1 MFNKIN
7 SSKLSTSIAV
17 ALLSGSAMVNPAI
30 ANENEYY
37 NQNEYYSEN
46 DYFHFPTG
54 QHEGGGVRGIGTGC
68 VASNANNPMP
78 LAPQNVRT
86 LTVSESPELLF
97 YVPDVDQASTLDIVL
112 FDRDNNMVNR
122 QEFPESDSSGIV
134 SVSLVDESNSNG
146 LELDSS
152 YSWQLIQECA
162 GYAVPNV
169 LAKGSLKRIE
179 LDNNLAEKLGFTSP
193 SQKVKLYQSANVWH
207 VASANTVRQKC
218 GVIGENTV
226 AQPWQKVENVD
237 DSASLFAQSI
247 DSSCSNNLVTK
258 SIFMN

>member
-1 MFNKIN
+1 MLNKIN

-17 ALLSGSAMVNPAI
+17 ALLSSSAMVNPAI
-30 ANENEYY
+30 ANDNEYY
-37 NQNEYYSEN
+37 Y
-46 DYFHFPTG
+46 FPTG
-54 QHEGGGVRGIGTGC
+54 LHEGGGVRGKGIGC
-68 VASNANNPMP
+68 VASNADNPVP

-134 SVSLVDESNSNG
+134 SVSLVDESNNNS
-146 LELDSS
+146 LELDSY

-162 GYAVPNV
+162 GAFPNV

-179 LDNNLAEKLGFTSP
+179 LDKNLAEKLGFASP
-193 SQKVKLYQSANVWH
+193 AQNLRLYQSANIWH
-207 VASANTVRQKC
+207 VASANSAEAKC
-218 GVIGENTV
+218 DSV
-226 AQPWQKVENVD
+226 AQNIATPKWLNVENID
-237 DSASLFAQSI
+237 NSTQLFAQSLNGYCTNNI
-247 DSSCSNNLVTK
+247 DLK
-258 SIFMN
+258 SIVMN